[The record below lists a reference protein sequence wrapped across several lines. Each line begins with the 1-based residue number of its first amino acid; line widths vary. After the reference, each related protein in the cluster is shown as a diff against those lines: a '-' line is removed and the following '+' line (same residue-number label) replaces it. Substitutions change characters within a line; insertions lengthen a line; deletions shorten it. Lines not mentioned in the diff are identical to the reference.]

1 MISPLPTGPLSG
13 YPTEQSGSWPRH
25 EWPGDSCSPQVQAIF
40 DEAFNDP
47 ALSETRAALLI
58 HRGQLLAERY
68 AGSLPSFVDAP
79 REVGAEVP
87 LLSWSMAKS
96 VLALLVAQLVDDG
109 LLALEDPLEVPEW
122 GSDDPRRSITLNH
135 ALEMRDG
142 LAFAE
147 EYTDDGVSDVIEM
160 LFGAGASDVA
170 AYAASR
176 PLAHQ
181 PGEVFNYSSGTSNL
195 IARQVGLRLG
205 GEAAVRAAL
214 TDRIFAP
221 LAITSADP
229 GFDDAGTF
237 MASSYLHA
245 TARDFA
251 RLGLM
256 LCRGGR
262 AQGQQ
267 IVPEAWVDRWRTPCS
282 EDPEGYL
289 YSAHFW
295 AFGDEW
301 GTFYLAGFEGQST
314 TICPPLDLVIV
325 RLGTTP
331 AERNEHLFEWRQRL
345 IAQVAAELPS

>member
-1 MISPLPTGPLSG
+1 MVSPLPAGPLSG
-13 YPTEQSGSWPRH
+13 YPTEESGSWPRH
-25 EWPGDSCSPQVQAIF
+25 DWHVGTCSPALQSIF
-40 DEAFNDP
+40 DEAFEDLS
-47 ALSETRAALLI
+47 LSETRAALLI
-58 HRGQLLAERY
+58 HRGQLLAEHY

-79 REVGAEVP
+79 QEVGAEVP

-96 VLALLVAQLVDDG
+96 VLALLVAQLENEG
-109 LLALEDPLEVPEW
+109 LLTLEDPLEVPEW
-122 GSDDPRRSITLNH
+122 PPDDPRSAITLNQ

-142 LAFAE
+142 LRFAE

-160 LFGAGASDVA
+160 LFGAGTSDVA

-214 TDRIFAP
+214 TERIFAP
-221 LAITSADP
+221 CAITSAGP
-229 GFDDAGTF
+229 GFDEAGTF

-301 GTFYLAGFEGQST
+301 GTFYLAGFEGQSM

-331 AERNEHLFEWRQRL
+331 AERNEHFFEWRQRL